1 MYVPE
6 TEDAMESKPMY
17 SDVNGKIVSSSDMV
31 IAHKKQKVLSKDEI
45 KKRWRHAPTTHTL
58 WCFVHN
64 VRYQVFVPES
74 EWKISEEKEHAPF
87 NVEKKNPKD
96 TETTFSLKPKS

>member
-1 MYVPE
+1 MHVPE

-45 KKRWRHAPTTHTL
+45 KKR
-58 WCFVHN
+58 
-64 VRYQVFVPES
+64 
-74 EWKISEEKEHAPF
+74 
-87 NVEKKNPKD
+87 
-96 TETTFSLKPKS
+96 